1 MGAVSEKLEIGA
13 EVRVY
18 QNEIMLI
25 SMEKG
30 TLECFV

>member
-13 EVRVY
+13 EVCVY

-25 SMEKG
+25 TIEKC